1 MFLFKHFSR
10 SSKKS
15 ETEQK
20 PPSIHPRFSHLNN
33 DNNNNN
39 NKKINDV
46 AVRRR
51 DEKDDVFS
59 VKSVSAKKSQQSLSD
74 RSHLYRITETSAFKQ
89 EHPFSSS
96 PDIWMSGSSKPISI
110 PHGKIARSRKSIS
123 PVSSFSQDSFE
134 NDQVVQTVSEI
145 TNLSGKKAESPFTRR
160 RLTKSNVTEVPH
172 ASIQQQYPQTQ
183 PPHPSSSN
191 VQAKNSD
198 ESLTPFERTMV
209 MGTSGYYT
217 EYDESSTEHEDDF
230 WFKSVRP
237 MEKETKLFIGELKRP
252 IQKDNGQWVTVVI
265 KKQKF
270 REENGISKYRSLHE
284 SNVHRFLS
292 DAIFASNKGYPF
304 IVSFIGHT
312 AIHEENLH
320 FIIMEYC
327 THGTLLDFINEKAIS
342 ASTPILRMLLHDVAL
357 GLCFI
362 HEKNIAHRDMKLE
375 NIFLTWDKK
384 RRRLVAKI
392 GDFGHA
398 CQIFKET
405 MDTYTLCSADYA
417 PPELFLNI
425 LHNSMLGD
433 LWSYG
438 VCLYASFERHFPFT
452 INRNQYGT
460 FHLPDAYK
468 ELKFGEYEFQYSWMS
483 GNDKFINLIEKLIV
497 YNPVC
502 RLKMEDVLNHPF
514 FLEIKIPLIF

>member
-10 SSKKS
+10 SNKKP
-15 ETEQK
+15 ELEQK
-20 PPSIHPRFSHLNN
+20 PPSIHPRFSHLNKDSN
-33 DNNNNN
+33 GDTSVVPLKNE
-39 NKKINDV
+39 KKS
-46 AVRRR
+46 AF
-51 DEKDDVFS
+51 EGKSSS
-59 VKSVSAKKSQQSLSD
+59 VKQSQPSLSD
-74 RSHLYRITETSAFKQ
+74 RSHLHRITEASALKQ
-89 EHPFSSS
+89 EHPFISS

-110 PHGKIARSRKSIS
+110 PHGKITRSRKSIS

-134 NDQVVQTVSEI
+134 NNQVVQTVSEI
-145 TNLSGKKAESPFTRR
+145 GNLSGKKAESPFTRR
-160 RLTKSNVTEVPH
+160 RLTKSTITELSH
-172 ASIQQQYPQTQ
+172 MSTQQQNSK
-183 PPHPSSSN
+183 PSSSN

-198 ESLTPFERTMV
+198 ESLTPFERTMI
-209 MGTSGYYT
+209 MGTSGYYM

-237 MEKETKLFIGELKRP
+237 MENETNLFIGELKRP
-252 IQKDNGQWVTVVI
+252 IQKDNKRWVTVVI

-270 REENGISKYRSLHE
+270 LEENRISKYRSLHE
-284 SNVHRFLS
+284 SNIHRFLS
-292 DAIFASNKGYPF
+292 DAIFASSKGYPF
-304 IVSFIGHT
+304 IVSFVGHT

-327 THGTLLDFINEKAIS
+327 NRGTLLDFINERVIS

-384 RRRLVAKI
+384 RNRVVAKI

-405 MDTYTLCSADYA
+405 KDTYSLCSADYA
-417 PPELFLNI
+417 PPELFLGI
-425 LHNSMLGD
+425 PHNSILGD

-438 VCLYASFERHFPFT
+438 VCLYASFERHFPFV
-452 INRNQYGT
+452 IDRNKFGT
-460 FHLPDAYK
+460 FHIPEAYGS
-468 ELKFGEYEFQYSWMS
+468 LKFGEYEFQYAWMS
-483 GNDKFINLIEKLIV
+483 GNEMFIDLIGKLITF
-497 YNPVC
+497 NPIC
-502 RLKMEDVLNHPF
+502 RLKMEDVLKHPF